1 MSSFPRIL
9 LVVALAV
16 GLLLAGLL
24 FTTMLWVGC
33 SENLHPGTDR
43 TRACEAWSGGL
54 GGLIL
59 LALPPLL
66 VLVGGF
72 LPWRRRFSLVV
83 MVCVVLGFAAVWT
96 YLLLVVSGNI
106 GDTTLG

>member
-16 GLLLAGLL
+16 GLLLVGLV
-24 FTTMLWVGC
+24 FASMLWVGC

-54 GGLIL
+54 GSLLL

-72 LPWRRRFSLVV
+72 IPLPRRFSLVL
-83 MVCVVLGFAAVWT
+83 MVCVVLGFAGVWT